1 MALVKLPR
9 MKPIY
14 ILSLLLLAFTLC
26 LAVVGLVLA
35 RYKKIHVRNAANY
48 CRCATGLVLLI
59 AYSAQHYELTGVPL
73 HQLDFWSLMVI
84 LAISCYAVLWASIAF
99 VLNRNGRHGFEESEL
114 LSMLHADSQHG
125 VLDASV
131 AKKVARQ

>member
-1 MALVKLPR
+1 M
-9 MKPIY
+9 Y
-14 ILSLLLLAFTLC
+14 TTCLLLLALTLI

-35 RYKKIHVRNAANY
+35 RIKKIHVRNAAIY

-59 AYSAQHYELTGVPL
+59 AYATQHYDLTGVHL

-84 LAISCYAVLWASIAF
+84 LAISCYSILWASIAF
-99 VLNRNGRHGFEESEL
+99 VLNRAGRHGFEESEL

-125 VLDASV
+125 VLDASA
-131 AKKVARQ
+131 AKKAAR